1 MDNFV
6 LISHH
11 DQTSQAPSDDENV
24 RWLWAA
30 PGTVGQLDR
39 RLKAENKAKKELLY
53 RGFNGGALL
62 LAIPTDEDLVILQKN
77 LDAYRVFAIPELFEQ
92 KLSPAAQYFITS
104 KLVTKLTGKS
114 VAEMLQWLT
123 ERLYG
128 GQTGIKL
135 YTNAIEVAP
144 TYHGMIN
151 YQGGTGVEIEDDFG
165 SQFVPMFTWRWNMY
179 VDPHR
184 TLEYWSEYEK
194 DAGIE
199 VKLGIRQNV
208 GYEDHPVTVFSEDE
222 LKQSVRI
229 SGIPGQSQM
238 SATLYI
244 KGRGKI
250 KVGPLHYRWSRL
262 GLGEFFPGGERI
274 VDANRQ
280 EIDVYFNPGDL
291 TPPLNIYFSG
301 YRMAEGFEGFYMM
314 RSFKK
319 PFMLIAD
326 PRVEGGGFYVGSEE
340 LEERLIQKIYE
351 KLDWLG
357 FDHSQIITSGM
368 SMGTFG
374 AMYYGAQL
382 GAHAIIL
389 SKPLASIG
397 NIALNE
403 GRQRFGGFPTSLDV
417 LQANGPDQDPQHDGM
432 TKAKAMNQKFWDVI
446 DHADLTKTQFAVGY
460 MEQDDY
466 DTTAFRDLMR
476 HIRQSHQR
484 VHVISKSYLGHHGDM
499 SAQLTSWFKQQYRT
513 ILREDF

>member
-1 MDNFV
+1 
-6 LISHH
+6 
-11 DQTSQAPSDDENV
+11 
-24 RWLWAA
+24 
-30 PGTVGQLDR
+30 
-39 RLKAENKAKKELLY
+39 
-53 RGFNGGALL
+53 
-62 LAIPTDEDLVILQKN
+62 
-77 LDAYRVFAIPELFEQ
+77 
-92 KLSPAAQYFITS
+92 
-104 KLVTKLTGKS
+104 
-114 VAEMLQWLT
+114 
-123 ERLYG
+123 
-128 GQTGIKL
+128 
-135 YTNAIEVAP
+135 
-144 TYHGMIN
+144 
-151 YQGGTGVEIEDDFG
+151 
-165 SQFVPMFTWRWNMY
+165 
-179 VDPHR
+179 
-184 TLEYWSEYEK
+184 
-194 DAGIE
+194 
-199 VKLGIRQNV
+199 
-208 GYEDHPVTVFSEDE
+208 
-222 LKQSVRI
+222 
-229 SGIPGQSQM
+229 
-238 SATLYI
+238 
-244 KGRGKI
+244 
-250 KVGPLHYRWSRL
+250 
-262 GLGEFFPGGERI
+262 
-274 VDANRQ
+274 
-280 EIDVYFNPGDL
+280 
-291 TPPLNIYFSG
+291 
-301 YRMAEGFEGFYMM
+301 M

-340 LEERLIQKIYE
+340 LEERIIQKIYE

-357 FDHSQIITSGM
+357 FDHSQVITSGM

-484 VHVISKSYLGHHGDM
+484 VHVISKSYPGHHGDM
-499 SAQLTSWFKQQYRT
+499 STQLTSWFKQQYRT